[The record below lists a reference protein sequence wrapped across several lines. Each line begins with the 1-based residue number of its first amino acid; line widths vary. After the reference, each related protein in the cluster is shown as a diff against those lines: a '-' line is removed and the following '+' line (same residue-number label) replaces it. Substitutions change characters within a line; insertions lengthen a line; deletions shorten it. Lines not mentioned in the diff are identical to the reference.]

1 RTTFRSCQANTISS
15 LAVSGCTRST
25 IKFSVDSFRGVTF
38 STASP
43 DSCVT
48 PRRRPRAVSGRV
60 PSDVPTAPMLRPQQ
74 HVQPERQRPAARCC
88 CFCRAPAE
96 LDQRLMQPEL
106 RRSRMK
112 TLPYLRRTGGRYV
125 RTFRSTL
132 AFVGKLKSFP
142 TQLSRHRKSV
152 LRASYGIFYGR
163 QNMLSQVGSIT
174 TNGVQQQTIF
184 LNTPII
190 SSGVPG
196 PVWPNLVTPAAGTC
210 TSGGRTNPF
219 PCFSGVR
226 VFSRNY
232 ENPRIY
238 TTNVQFEQEVMRDL
252 SIYF

>member
-48 PRRRPRAVSGRV
+48 PRRRPRAVSARV

-74 HVQPERQRPAARCC
+74 HAQPERQRPAARGC

-112 TLPYLRRTGGRYV
+112 TLPYLRRTGGRYG

-142 TQLSRHRKSV
+142 TQLSRHRKRPMESF
-152 LRASYGIFYGR
+152 LAILDFL
-163 QNMLSQVGSIT
+163 QMELSTARSE
-174 TNGVQQQTIF
+174 
-184 LNTPII
+184 
-190 SSGVPG
+190 S
-196 PVWPNLVTPAAGTC
+196 
-210 TSGGRTNPF
+210 
-219 PCFSGVR
+219 
-226 VFSRNY
+226 FSRA
-232 ENPRIY
+232 
-238 TTNVQFEQEVMRDL
+238 
-252 SIYF
+252 